1 VLCDKHGYM
10 PIMIALLIIASVV
23 YLPFAF
29 LNSIWQLVI
38 LRLLLGTAIGG
49 IVTTRIAY
57 IRQEAPLA
65 MQGEVL
71 GYNTSLRFLGNVIGP
86 ALGGIVVGSFGFT
99 AVFYMTS
106 GRLLIA

>member
-1 VLCDKHGYM
+1 M
-10 PIMIALLIIASVV
+10 PIMIGLLINASVV

-29 LNSIWQLVI
+29 VNSMWQLVI
-38 LRLLLGTAIGG
+38 LRLMLGTAIGG

-71 GYNTSLRFLGNVIGP
+71 GYNTSLRFLGNVLGP
-86 ALGGIVVGSFGFT
+86 ALGGIVAGTFGFS
-99 AVFYMTS
+99 AVFYTTS
-106 GRLLIA
+106 GLLLI